1 MKFKE
6 TLTRQFFLIKKN
18 KNITDLISNYIS
30 VFILG
35 FTGIVLNIIIAKFY
49 SPSILGIFNQS
60 LTLYF
65 LISFIGSWGIN
76 YSVLESIPKV
86 ENNKKEIESIIL
98 GSIISTLLCSFI
110 ITFIYSNLI
119 DKVAIIFNSENLK
132 KGLFSI
138 IPAIFFG
145 SFNKVFLF
153 GILNGLRRM
162 KEFAIIQSLRYLIIL
177 LGLFIFINI
186 PIEGCYLPI
195 IVSFSEIIIFLI
207 MLFKIITKINFLYA
221 KNFLRWSYRHLVF
234 GTKAVFTGFLSEANT
249 KVDVLMIGFLLNDK
263 DVGIYS
269 FASLF
274 IEGFITLIKVM
285 QNVYNPIFSKIAI
298 KNNINKVTQMT
309 TKIKNTSYFLSIIFA
324 IFLIFFYFLFIKL
337 IISNQTYLE
346 SFEPFLIL
354 MIGITLSSGYL
365 PFFEIF
371 SMAKFPALN
380 SLFFVCFFFFNFSG
394 NFILIPHLG
403 INGAALATAFSYI
416 FSSCLLSYF
425 SKKFLK
431 IFI

>member
-1 MKFKE
+1 
-6 TLTRQFFLIKKN
+6 
-18 KNITDLISNYIS
+18 
-30 VFILG
+30 
-35 FTGIVLNIIIAKFY
+35 
-49 SPSILGIFNQS
+49 
-60 LTLYF
+60 
-65 LISFIGSWGIN
+65 
-76 YSVLESIPKV
+76 
-86 ENNKKEIESIIL
+86 
-98 GSIISTLLCSFI
+98 
-110 ITFIYSNLI
+110 
-119 DKVAIIFNSENLK
+119 
-132 KGLFSI
+132 
-138 IPAIFFG
+138 
-145 SFNKVFLF
+145 
-153 GILNGLRRM
+153 
-162 KEFAIIQSLRYLIIL
+162 
-177 LGLFIFINI
+177 
-186 PIEGCYLPI
+186 
-195 IVSFSEIIIFLI
+195 
-207 MLFKIITKINFLYA
+207 
-221 KNFLRWSYRHLVF
+221 
-234 GTKAVFTGFLSEANT
+234 
-249 KVDVLMIGFLLNDK
+249 MIGFLLNDK

>member
-6 TLTRQFFLIKKN
+6 TLFRQFFLIKKN
-18 KNITDLISNYIS
+18 KIITDLISNYIS
-30 VFILG
+30 IFILG
-35 FTGIVLNIIIAKFY
+35 FTGIILNIIIAKFY

-60 LTLYF
+60 LAFYF

-86 ENNKKEIESIIL
+86 EKNKKEIQSIIL
-98 GSIISTLLCSFI
+98 GSILSTFLCSLI

-119 DKVAIIFNSENLK
+119 DNIAIFFNSENLK

-138 IPAIFFG
+138 IPAVFFG
-145 SFNKVFLF
+145 SLNKVFLF

-162 KEFAIIQSLRYLIIL
+162 EEFAIFQSLRYLMIL
-177 LGLFIFINI
+177 LGLFIFIYL
-186 PIEGCYLPI
+186 PLEACYLPI
-195 IVSFSEIIIFLI
+195 IVSFSEIILFFI
-207 MLFKIITKINFLYA
+207 MLYRIFNNINFLYS
-221 KNFLRWSYRHLVF
+221 KNILIWSYRHLIF
-234 GTKAVFTGFLSEANT
+234 GTKAVFTGFLSEINT

-285 QNVYNPIFSKIAI
+285 QNIYNPIFSKIVI
-298 KNNINKVTQMT
+298 QKNINKVNKMI
-309 TKIKNTSYFLSIIFA
+309 TKIKNKSYFISTIIA

-337 IISNQTYLE
+337 IISNQIYLE

-354 MIGITLSSGYL
+354 MSGITLCSGYL

-371 SMAKFPALN
+371 SMTRFPGLN
-380 SLFFVCFFFFNFSG
+380 SLFFVSFFLFNFSG

-431 IFI
+431 IYM